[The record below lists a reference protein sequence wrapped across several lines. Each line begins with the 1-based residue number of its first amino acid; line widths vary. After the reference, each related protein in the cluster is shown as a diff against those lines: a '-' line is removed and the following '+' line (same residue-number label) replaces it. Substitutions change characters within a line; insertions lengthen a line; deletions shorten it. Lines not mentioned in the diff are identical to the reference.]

1 MDSQP
6 LEGSRLKITNLL
18 SDHKH
23 LVEICQTSQQIVCKF
38 SLATNYYL
46 NTIYINIQRSS
57 SLWVQNTMP
66 THAKLCI
73 QVVETTI
80 LSNTIINDIP
90 WVPNIAETTCAFM
103 LHSPNIFEIT
113 TTIVSH
119 VITTCQIQCNQT
131 ISPNIHIVFTLFYVH
146 LCKKV
151 KFSFNKW
158 WIPTNL
164 KIQANNLVKC
174 ICGNIFFKL

>member
-6 LEGSRLKITNLL
+6 LEGRSRLKITNLL
-18 SDHKH
+18 VDHKH
-23 LVEICQTSQQIVCKF
+23 LAKIWQTSQQNVCKF

-46 NTIYINIQRSS
+46 NTIYINIQRNS

-80 LSNTIINDIP
+80 LSNKVINDIP
-90 WVPNIAETTCAFM
+90 WVPNVVERTCAFM

-113 TTIVSH
+113 TTIMNH
-119 VITTCQIQCNQT
+119 VTTTCQIQCNQH
-131 ISPNIHIVFTLFYVH
+131 ISPNMHTVFTLFYMH
-146 LCKKV
+146 LCKKGL
-151 KFSFNKW
+151 
-158 WIPTNL
+158 IY
-164 KIQANNLVKC
+164 I
-174 ICGNIFFKL
+174 